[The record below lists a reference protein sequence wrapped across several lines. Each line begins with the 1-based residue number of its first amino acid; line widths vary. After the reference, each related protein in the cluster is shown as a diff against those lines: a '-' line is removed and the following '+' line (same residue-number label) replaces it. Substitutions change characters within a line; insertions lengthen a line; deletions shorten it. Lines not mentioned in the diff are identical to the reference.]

1 MAGNNNG
8 RLTNAIGESLSP
20 AAIKLTVP
28 ARGLLTHEA
37 GGFRDRGVSG
47 LFAWDPRP
55 DSERGVRMTL
65 TQTIGASATG
75 GMDAL
80 LGRTTMAGL
89 AAKDD
94 GDELQRR
101 RLEARIGYGFSALG
115 DGFTATPEIGFGLSD
130 SQRDYSLG
138 WRLGLAQSGPA
149 ALELRLDGTRRESV
163 NDNDP
168 VHGIAVRLT
177 ARS

>member
-1 MAGNNNG
+1 
-8 RLTNAIGESLSP
+8 
-20 AAIKLTVP
+20 
-28 ARGLLTHEA
+28 
-37 GGFRDRGVSG
+37 
-47 LFAWDPRP
+47 
-55 DSERGVRMTL
+55 
-65 TQTIGASATG
+65 
-75 GMDAL
+75 MDAL